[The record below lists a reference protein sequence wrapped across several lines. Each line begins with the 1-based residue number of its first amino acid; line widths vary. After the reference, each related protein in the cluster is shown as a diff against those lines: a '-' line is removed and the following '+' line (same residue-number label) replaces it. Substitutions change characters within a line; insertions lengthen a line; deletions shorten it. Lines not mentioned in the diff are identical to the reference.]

1 MKRPV
6 VHLYTV
12 CWDEADMLGFFFR
25 HYDPWVDRY
34 VVYDDGS
41 TDGSRE
47 ILRAHPKVDLRDFA
61 RVHSESFVLSHKA
74 MQDHAWKESRG
85 RAHWIV
91 VTAIDE
97 HLYVRGRAMAE
108 YLAEQTERGV
118 TLIPALGFD
127 MNHATMPEDRG
138 LLKDV
143 VTRGRPRIAFNKLSI
158 FKPEAVRET
167 GFTAGRHAA
176 EPVGDLRLPARDEVM
191 LWHCKH
197 LGFERNAAREAAQAL
212 RLGSVDREH
221 GYAGQYD
228 WPREQLRAFW
238 DEMER
243 ESLDLAANDF
253 VPDRRGVRP
262 LWWEERA
269 GLVRVD
275 AGPLP
280 PILPVTPDVT
290 PTVSVLIKSYQHARY
305 VRKTIESV
313 LDQSFQD
320 FEIVVTDD
328 GSTDDTLAIVRSF
341 ADPRIRV
348 EALPVNHGISTA
360 MNATIARA
368 RGRYVAIL
376 NSDDWALP
384 GRLRKQVAFLDAN
397 PDVSLVFGLP
407 RAVDEEGL
415 PTAAFN
421 DFRVPLT
428 FPDFT
433 RRAWLRQFFFHGNCL
448 CAPTAMIRREAYT
461 AAGTYDPRLTNVQ
474 DLDMWIRMLM
484 AGHRIHV
491 LPEPLTAFRIR
502 DDNANA
508 SAPSLETRLRSV
520 YESSRILERFA
531 DFTEELYGEVFDE
544 ESLSPEG
551 RDMPVPIRIADL
563 SRRIDRIEHRHFA
576 LDLMY
581 RMAESPEDLARLREW
596 GGTIDALN
604 LRALEESH
612 RSVVDL
618 HRAVAQRDEMVASLA
633 GTVAVKDRQISQA
646 AEAALQHAEQIT
658 RLENDRIIR
667 EAEIARLDGALRGH
681 EAALRNLNRD
691 LTTALESREQMR
703 MSRSWRATAL
713 LRHVSES
720 GRTLRGRMLPW
731 VRRKA

>member
-1 MKRPV
+1 M
-6 VHLYTV
+6 
-12 CWDEADMLGFFFR
+12 
-25 HYDPWVDRY
+25 
-34 VVYDDGS
+34 
-41 TDGSRE
+41 
-47 ILRAHPKVDLRDFA
+47 
-61 RVHSESFVLSHKA
+61 
-74 MQDHAWKESRG
+74 
-85 RAHWIV
+85 
-91 VTAIDE
+91 
-97 HLYVRGRAMAE
+97 
-108 YLAEQTERGV
+108 
-118 TLIPALGFD
+118 
-127 MNHATMPEDRG
+127 
-138 LLKDV
+138 
-143 VTRGRPRIAFNKLSI
+143 
-158 FKPEAVRET
+158 
-167 GFTAGRHAA
+167 
-176 EPVGDLRLPARDEVM
+176 
-191 LWHCKH
+191 
-197 LGFERNAAREAAQAL
+197 
-212 RLGSVDREH
+212 
-221 GYAGQYD
+221 
-228 WPREQLRAFW
+228 
-238 DEMER
+238 
-243 ESLDLAANDF
+243 
-253 VPDRRGVRP
+253 
-262 LWWEERA
+262 
-269 GLVRVD
+269 
-275 AGPLP
+275 
-280 PILPVTPDVT
+280 
-290 PTVSVLIKSYQHARY
+290 
-305 VRKTIESV
+305 
-313 LDQSFQD
+313 
-320 FEIVVTDD
+320 
-328 GSTDDTLAIVRSF
+328 
-341 ADPRIRV
+341 
-348 EALPVNHGISTA
+348 NHGISTA

-461 AAGTYDPRLTNVQ
+461 AAGTYDPRLTDVQ

-618 HRAVAQRDEMVASLA
+618 HRAVAQRDEMVARLA

-731 VRRKA
+731 VGAKPRRSLSAACGTSRESGFR